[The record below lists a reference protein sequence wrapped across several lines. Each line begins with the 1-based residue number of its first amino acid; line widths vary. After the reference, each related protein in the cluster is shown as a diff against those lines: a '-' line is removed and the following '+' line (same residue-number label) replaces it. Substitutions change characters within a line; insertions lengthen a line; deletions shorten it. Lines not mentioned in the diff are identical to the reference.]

1 MSDLDADLYGG
12 RIFSSLSQLKTTHG
26 SFSSDLY
33 GNDELET
40 EQPLDDVSAQV
51 EEVNST
57 AETAAPLLPT
67 SESSSKP
74 PSMVQEVPGVAGTHT
89 NGSAVSSVPSYSQQ
103 PPPPQKIPTYEQ
115 PQSNEYREI
124 VAPRQEAMYQGIQ
137 VNERSIRPSEMKD
150 EG

>member
-12 RIFSSLSQLKTTHG
+12 RTFLSLSQLKTTYG
-26 SFSSDLY
+26 FFSSDLY

-40 EQPLDDVSAQV
+40 EQPVEDVSAQV

-57 AETAAPLLPT
+57 VETAPFLPT

-74 PSMVQEVPGVAGTHT
+74 PSMVQEVPGVAATHT

-124 VAPRQEAMYQGIQ
+124 VAPRQEAIYQGIQ